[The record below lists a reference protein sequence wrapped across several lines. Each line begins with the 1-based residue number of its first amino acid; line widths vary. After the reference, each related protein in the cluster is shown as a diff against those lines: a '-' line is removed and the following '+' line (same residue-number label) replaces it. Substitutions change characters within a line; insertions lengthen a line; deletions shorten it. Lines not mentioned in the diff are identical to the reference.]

1 MNEQATKLDF
11 DEIKIGMKEKFSV
24 TITELMLEGFSKLS
38 GDYNPLHTDD
48 KYASSTKFK
57 KKICHGILL
66 ASFFSKL
73 LGMKMPGKNAL
84 YFSQSLNFKL
94 PCFIGDEITIQ
105 GEVLHK
111 SLATRIIT
119 VRTTIHNKEGKCL
132 VDGLAK
138 VLVRK

>member
-1 MNEQATKLDF
+1 MNEKIAELDF
-11 DEIKIGMKEKFSV
+11 DEIKIGMKEKFGV
-24 TITELMLEGFSKLS
+24 TITELMLENFCKLS

-57 KKICHGILL
+57 KRICHGILL

-119 VRTTIHNKEGKCL
+119 VKTTIHNKEGKCL